1 MGFIKKQDDNL
12 TIWQFD
18 DNLQASI
25 DQANMCEIVK
35 LPYCHDKNKDDA
47 DSSSRGRTE
56 KGLWLGC
63 DWGDVRTKV

>member
-18 DNLQASI
+18 DNMQASI

-47 DSSSRGRTE
+47 DSSSRGRTGGWSGMFSQICE
-56 KGLWLGC
+56 KNA
-63 DWGDVRTKV
+63 K